1 MKKNLRLL
9 CLGLVAATFTVG
21 YAQEDKTSLLK
32 NADMELGLKSWAF
45 DGVDFMGKNKKNV
58 NSQVGFHGMNNGVHE
73 TWHSNPE
80 NPLGDSYVMQRV
92 KELPAGTYV
101 FGAYIGAAKQTRNQK
116 ESNRDSITGVFLW
129 AREAEVPVATDNP
142 DLGYKYKWAHSS
154 KFNVAVVVPDT
165 GEYKGYLDAGL
176 RISSTNANYVVWD
189 NATLYYFGNMSEADA
204 LDAMAKID
212 MSNAAAVAD
221 TLTDGIK
228 MNVDTLAN
236 LKTAIA
242 AIKEGKTTAATL
254 WNDSEDLFWNMGLAR
269 RSAVDYA
276 NLQKHIESAT
286 VVANGQWTED
296 GMEFYHDNLT
306 DAIEAAED
314 AYEAAEANREEIT
327 ELRAT
332 LSQMVG
338 WMRVDSLYTAKDSLV
353 AFINT
358 PNTFTNAPGK
368 YSVAQ
373 KNQLEALNK
382 EVADTLGVVENA
394 GDEARP
400 QDLYPYIARI
410 YAAIENVKSKPIPM
424 EYTEMPIE
432 FKAGENGWIEGAEY
446 ISQADG
452 LVGYISPL
460 YRFQNKIEKFNITV
474 KKAKS
479 GNKFFCLS
487 GLEFY
492 DGNGVKIELTENDL
506 ATNADHNTLNP
517 GGEDGGGIPALFDG
531 DQTTYFHSAWQ
542 NMPDGDHYLEVTLP
556 NGGYD
561 AFSFK
566 MTSRD
571 NSNGYDQSHTFPG
584 EMVINTPTPLR
595 NAMEVVLA
603 EAKALDPYCGTDPG
617 FYMGGN
623 AAFDEIATA
632 IAEAEALIA
641 NNGAEADMPAAQDK
655 LNKAIYNFKALEE
668 ADLLY
673 HRPEAGKVYRIV
685 SGFPGF
691 FEKQNVEKA
700 LTVHVDTMKSLWW
713 QNVCADSLQ
722 QEFMFEPILDA
733 DGDPFVEPVEVGKDE
748 EGNAIYEPY
757 YCYNLKSVKHNL
769 YVDSAFVG
777 GKLKFVETAT
787 DTVKLKWLGRGQ
799 WNILIKGNPLHAGDH
814 NSGNPSESK
823 GAYGGIYGIGSGI
836 CPYPGG
842 IDGASAWF
850 IREMPAM
857 PYDVAVTAGEFKS
870 NCIHFEA
877 ADSLTL
883 TADKACAF
891 DGLKLYDLYGGAIN
905 FEVSVEGGVATVTT
919 ESMIP
924 ACAFSFTNT
933 EGVTKVTLN
942 VYPPVAVVEEEDEM
956 AALEAKLETV
966 LAVAPEKGTDV
977 GQYDDITEYTTAV
990 EAAEA
995 LVENGTEDDAA
1006 IKAAIAQ
1013 LDSAVAHLKNPHMPE
1028 AGKHYFIYSA
1038 FSAFE
1043 ETHGYNMALYADVA
1057 EVCWAQENSIEW
1069 NRFWQF
1075 EPATMEE
1082 LVALGADST
1091 ATAFYI
1097 KNVATQ
1103 GYVGNIVKAAF
1114 TTNAPVPMVA
1124 DKEATV
1130 PYKVTM
1136 LNSGTVIALDDVVE
1150 NQRIHGLGHGGGAN
1164 KSGKITYWGS
1174 GLETASAWRIVET
1187 QLDLV
1192 NVDFTEID
1200 PNDEKIVK
1208 GIYDLFGRR
1217 VVAPTAA
1224 GIYIIDGKKKLIK

>member
-32 NADMELGLKSWAF
+32 NADMELSLKGWAF
-45 DGVDFMGKNKKNV
+45 DGVDVMGKNKKNV

-80 NPLGDSYVMQRV
+80 SPLGDSYVMQRV

-129 AREAEVPVATDNP
+129 ARESEVPVATDNP

-189 NATLYYFGNMSEADA
+189 NATLYYFGDMSEAEA
-204 LDAMAKID
+204 LDAMAEID
-212 MSNAAAVAD
+212 MSNAATVAD
-221 TLTDGIK
+221 TLVDVK

-242 AIKEGKTTAATL
+242 AVKEGKTTAATL
-254 WNDSEDLFWNMGLAR
+254 WDDSEDLFWNMGLAR

-286 VVANGQWTED
+286 VVANGQWTEVA
-296 GMEFYHDNLT
+296 MEFYHGDLI
-306 DAIEAAED
+306 DAIEAAEE

-338 WMRVDSLYTAKDSLV
+338 WMRIDSLYTAKDSLH

-382 EVADTLGVVENA
+382 EVADSLAVVEA
-394 GDEARP
+394 PDAVDPRP

-410 YAAIENVKSKPIPM
+410 YEAIENVKSNPIPT
-424 EYTEMPIE
+424 EYATMPIE
-432 FKAGENGWIEGAEY
+432 FKAGEGGQIEGTVTN
-446 ISQADG
+446 SDG
-452 LVGYISPL
+452 LKEFVSPL
-460 YRFQNKIEKFNITV
+460 YRFQNKIELFRITV
-474 KKAKS
+474 KNAAN
-479 GNKFFCLS
+479 GTNKYFCLS
-487 GLEFY
+487 ALEFY
-492 DGNGVKIELTENDL
+492 DGEGTRIELTEENV
-506 ATNADHNTLNP
+506 TTEYDHNTINP
-517 GGEDGGGIPALFDG
+517 NSPDGDGIPALFDN
-531 DQTTYFHSAWQ
+531 DKNTYFHSAWA
-542 NMPDGDHYLEVTLP
+542 NIPAGDHYLEIKLP

-566 MTSRD
+566 MVSRP
-571 NSNGYDQSHTFPG
+571 GQPHQFPG
-584 EMVINTPTPLR
+584 AMVVNTPTPLR
-595 NAMEVVLA
+595 DAMQVVLE
-603 EAKALDPYCGTDPG
+603 EAKALNPYCGADPG
-617 FYMGGN
+617 FYIGGN

-641 NNGAEADMPAAQDK
+641 NNGAEADMPAAQEK
-655 LNKAIYNFKALEE
+655 LAKAIYNFKALEE

-685 SGFPGF
+685 SSLPGF

-713 QNVCADSLQ
+713 ENVCADSLQ

-769 YVDSAFVG
+769 YVDTAFVG
-777 GKLKFVETAT
+777 NKLKLVETAA

-799 WNILIKGNPLHAGDH
+799 WNILVKGNPFHAGDH

-836 CPYPGG
+836 CAYPGG
-842 IDGASAWF
+842 LDDASAWF

-857 PYDVAVTAGEFKS
+857 PYEVAVTAGEFKS

-877 ADSLTL
+877 TDSLTL
-883 TADKACAF
+883 TADVACAF
-891 DGLKLYDLYGGAIN
+891 EGLKLYDLYGGAIN
-905 FEVSVEGGVATVTT
+905 FEVSVEGTVATVTT

-942 VYPPVAVVEEEDEM
+942 VYPPVAVEEDKM

-966 LAVAPEKGTDV
+966 LAIAPEKGTDV

-995 LVENGTEDDAA
+995 LAENGSEDDAA

-1028 AGKHYFIYSA
+1028 AGKYYFIYSGL
-1038 FSAFE
+1038 SAFE

-1075 EPATMEE
+1075 EPATVEE
-1082 LVALGADST
+1082 LVDLGADST